1 MNKLGLQESKAK
13 REKTATE
20 KSSYELLIRP
30 SPSFKKNIEGERK
43 RINNIIRKMSIN
55 AKDK

>member
-30 SPSFKKNIEGERK
+30 SPSFKKNIGERK